1 MIVAA
6 SGSVPWRTTIIVGV
20 IAATGGPLAVYFQNR
35 HQEVATKSD
44 LKHAAY
50 ERLIAASEIV
60 AYRSTVLGGQR
71 SARSAFA
78 HTIWDMRKA
87 LLVLIIGSL
96 PVRQR
101 SKSAKLL
108 PRFFEAIPTPEP
120 FKDSMNTDSLQAT
133 YEDLVRAYIGV
144 SLYGSAASVLAAEKL
159 LDDAKRFFDLMEKKG
174 SWTKTGLPPM
184 AEFSQVRGAMV
195 DSTAKF
201 VTLAR
206 AELKP

>member
-1 MIVAA
+1 
-6 SGSVPWRTTIIVGV
+6 
-20 IAATGGPLAVYFQNR
+20 
-35 HQEVATKSD
+35 
-44 LKHAAY
+44 
-50 ERLIAASEIV
+50 
-60 AYRSTVLGGQR
+60 
-71 SARSAFA
+71 
-78 HTIWDMRKA
+78 MRKA